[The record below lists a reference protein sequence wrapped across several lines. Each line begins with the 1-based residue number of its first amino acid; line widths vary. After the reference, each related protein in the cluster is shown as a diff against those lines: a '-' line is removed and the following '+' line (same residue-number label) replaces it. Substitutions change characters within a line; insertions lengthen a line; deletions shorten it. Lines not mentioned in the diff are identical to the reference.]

1 MSSVAINDC
10 YIEDLSLKL
19 RSSVQ
24 KSKRKIVLYNFS
36 FTYLYS
42 HPLNPPHF
50 LTQNK
55 HIHNRLKLYRIK

>member
-42 HPLNPPHF
+42 HSLNHPHF
-50 LTQNK
+50 LTQNT
-55 HIHNRLKLYRIK
+55 HIHNRLKLYHSK

>member
-36 FTYLYS
+36 FTYLY
-42 HPLNPPHF
+42 PH
-50 LTQNK
+50 
-55 HIHNRLKLYRIK
+55 